1 MPRSLDLDR
10 LKQFEATA
18 PVREPAPAPSA
29 PPADRWPSREPVR
42 DGQISIKAPL
52 DVIERFRKLC
62 KDDRRTYADML
73 AILMTEYEQKAE
85 GHGGGQGE
93 NSVSPRAR
101 NRSLFIATWEACQS
115 MKP

>member
-10 LKQFEATA
+10 LKQFEA
-18 PVREPAPAPSA
+18 A
-29 PPADRWPSREPVR
+29 PPARDQAPTPAVVAPPDRWPSREPIR

-73 AILMTEYEQKAE
+73 AILMTEYERKAE
-85 GHGGGQGE
+85 GQG
-93 NSVSPRAR
+93 
-101 NRSLFIATWEACQS
+101 
-115 MKP
+115 